1 MKIDCP
7 ETINHLPKELVDFA
21 RRQIVNAILNKG
33 DERRDEGRHH
43 MMLPVVAVPIDLDNQ
58 PAGAAFDLI
67 TRDISASA
75 ISLIHSEKIVGQRLA
90 VQLRIARETVN
101 IVIEIVWSEAL
112 GPFYGAGG
120 EFRDKLDYFPG

>member
-1 MKIDCP
+1 
-7 ETINHLPKELVDFA
+7 
-21 RRQIVNAILNKG
+21 
-33 DERRDEGRHH
+33 

-58 PAGAAFDLI
+58 PTGAAFDLI

-75 ISLIHSEKIVGQRLA
+75 ISLIHSENIIDQRLA
-90 VQLRIARETVN
+90 VQLRIAGETVN